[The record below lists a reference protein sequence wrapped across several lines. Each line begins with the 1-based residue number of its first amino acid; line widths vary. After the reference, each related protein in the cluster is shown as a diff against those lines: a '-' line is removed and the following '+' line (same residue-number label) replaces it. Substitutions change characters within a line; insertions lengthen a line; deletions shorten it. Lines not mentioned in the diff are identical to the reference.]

1 MEDYGITLAINGQQI
16 AATVH
21 EHAEGETTYYDIV
34 TDDFSISIYKDT
46 IYTWKAD
53 DNAGFNAEEIQTIGE
68 QLNNY

>member
-46 IYTWKAD
+46 L
-53 DNAGFNAEEIQTIGE
+53 QC
-68 QLNNY
+68 